1 MKMKI
6 EDGILDMGGER
17 EEIRMRVGR

>member
-6 EDGILDMGGER
+6 EDGVLDMGGER
-17 EEIRMRVGR
+17 EEIRMRVER